1 METYVVTKSFM
12 DRYTR
17 KYYGVGSIYETTDP
31 ERAAE
36 LERGGYIAP
45 ATTEAAVAAKAQAQ
59 QNQQTN
65 QAANQ
70 NSEAVAKAHSEIQNN
85 AEAKTVVGGKVVSLS
100 AAQNAEAHAEANMKQ
115 TGIQAHHDNSSEP
128 VQAGQVASQQG
139 RTTASSNQEN
149 MNKTVNPVNVQ
160 SGQEHLNQAMNAS
173 GGSTPNPYVGD
184 GMQQGYEHA
193 ANQNQQQ
200 QNQAGTTAAQMQ
212 AEEAA
217 KTAQAAAETNARKAA
232 ARTKKDQ

>member
-45 ATTEAAVAAKAQAQ
+45 AETEAAVAAKNQA
-59 QNQQTN
+59 QTN
-65 QAANQ
+65 QAASQ
-70 NSEAVAKAHSEIQNN
+70 NAEAVAKAHSEIQNN
-85 AEAKTVVGGKVVSLS
+85 AEAKTVVGGKVVSIT
-100 AAQNAEAHAEANMKQ
+100 AAQEAAKAAEAAAKT
-115 TGIQAHHDNSSEP
+115 TGVQEHHNNSSEP
-128 VQAGQVASQQG
+128 VQAGQVASQEG
-139 RTTASSNQEN
+139 KTTASSNQAN
-149 MNKTVNPVNVQ
+149 MQTQNIKSANVQ
-160 SGQEHLNQAMNAS
+160 SGSEMSNAMNAS
-173 GGSTPNPYVGD
+173 GGSTPNPYVGS

-193 ANQNQQQ
+193 A
-200 QNQAGTTAAQMQ
+200 GTNAAQMQ

-217 KTAQAAAETNARKAA
+217 KTAQAAAEAKAKT
-232 ARTKKDQ
+232 ARTKKEQ